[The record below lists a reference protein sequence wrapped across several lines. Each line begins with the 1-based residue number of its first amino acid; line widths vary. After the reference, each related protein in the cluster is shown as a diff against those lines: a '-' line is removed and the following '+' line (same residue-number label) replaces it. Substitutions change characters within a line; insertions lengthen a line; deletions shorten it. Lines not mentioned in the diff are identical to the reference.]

1 MLKEGVIEP
10 AMSEWASP
18 VVFAPKKDEK
28 LRFCVDYRKVNAMTV
43 RDTYPLPRM
52 DECIDSLGGATIFST
67 VDCNNGYWQTEIPE
81 ADRNKTTFSSHH
93 GLFLFIRMPFE
104 LKNAPASFQRAVDI
118 IMSRVKRQ
126 SALVYL
132 DDIIVYSKSVTKHL
146 VHVRTM
152 LTLLRNAGV
161 ALNLSKCFFL
171 TIRRHTWGTRCDR
184 ENWEW
189 MKNTARQSA
198 SLYPRRTKR
207 NFGPFY
213 ACAAC
218 TAAPSL
224 TLPKLQPS

>member
-67 VDCNNGYWQTEIPE
+67 VDCNNGYWQTKIPE
-81 ADRNKTTFSSHH
+81 ADRNTTTFSSHH

-171 TIRRHTWGTRCDR
+171 TIRCHTWGTRSDR
-184 ENWEW
+184 ENWQW

-207 NFGPFY
+207 NFGPF
-213 ACAAC
+213 
-218 TAAPSL
+218 
-224 TLPKLQPS
+224 